1 MNLSQALKG
10 LPHED
15 VAQGRPLDGQLS
27 LPSCVDPRPGG
38 TTEVSGRA
46 PGPSPQAAETRTY
59 PGADL
64 PCSEPLSRPF
74 RDGELVPYPLRRV
87 YPPPASSPS
96 VGRPASTPGSCLV
109 PGPPPRAPSAARP
122 PQGQPPP
129 PPRGCALS
137 ASAEDTALWLGGPDP
152 PPPPDFSPR
161 AVVGRFGPQPP
172 APHSGPRLREGALR

>member
-1 MNLSQALKG
+1 MKLSQALKG

-27 LPSCVDPRPGG
+27 LPSCVDPLPGG

-46 PGPSPQAAETRTY
+46 PGPSPQPAETRTY
-59 PGADL
+59 PRADL

-74 RDGELVPYPLRRV
+74 HDGELAPSPPRRV

-109 PGPPPRAPSAARP
+109 PGPPPRAQSAVHKLPNWAIHHRRRFNFFCPRRP
-122 PQGQPPP
+122 LCLSPLRRREVRRQP
-129 PPRGCALS
+129 GLS
-137 ASAEDTALWLGGPDP
+137 S
-152 PPPPDFSPR
+152 
-161 AVVGRFGPQPP
+161 V
-172 APHSGPRLREGALR
+172 HRLSLRKVLFPCLYILHRL

>member
-59 PGADL
+59 PGADG
-64 PCSEPLSRPF
+64 
-74 RDGELVPYPLRRV
+74 D
-87 YPPPASSPS
+87 
-96 VGRPASTPGSCLV
+96 
-109 PGPPPRAPSAARP
+109 SAAC
-122 PQGQPPP
+122 QDCQAG
-129 PPRGCALS
+129 S
-137 ASAEDTALWLGGPDP
+137 YTSTGG
-152 PPPPDFSPR
+152 R
-161 AVVGRFGPQPP
+161 
-172 APHSGPRLREGALR
+172 